1 MFFTIQYLSNNYQYK
16 PYKLNSVILAYF
28 MKNIL
33 VSLKRLFKNNKM
45 KKTLLSILFIL
56 ASTIC
61 IAQSKSTTLPSVS
74 IKSVE
79 GKAINTDS
87 FENQG
92 NPIVISFW
100 ATWCKPCAKE
110 LNAISEVYD
119 DWQEET
125 GVKVIAV
132 SIDDSRNAAKVGPFA
147 NGKDWPFEIYI
158 DPNSDLK
165 RALNV
170 NAIPH
175 TFLLNA
181 NKEIVWQHT
190 SYLDGDEEELYEEI
204 LKL

>member
-1 MFFTIQYLSNNYQYK
+1 
-16 PYKLNSVILAYF
+16 
-28 MKNIL
+28 
-33 VSLKRLFKNNKM
+33 M
-45 KKTLLSILFIL
+45 KKLIVSVLFIL
-56 ASTIC
+56 GNMIC
-61 IAQSKSTTLPSVS
+61 IAQTKSTILPSVN

-79 GKAINTDS
+79 GKTISTETI
-87 FENQG
+87 ENHG

-132 SIDDSRNAAKVGPFA
+132 SIDDSRNAAKVAPFA
-147 NGKDWPFEIYI
+147 NGKNWPFEIFI
-158 DPNSDLK
+158 DANSDLK

-190 SYLDGDEEELYEEI
+190 SYLDGDEEELYVEI

>member
-1 MFFTIQYLSNNYQYK
+1 
-16 PYKLNSVILAYF
+16 

-33 VSLKRLFKNNKM
+33 VSLKTLFKINNM
-45 KKTLLSILFIL
+45 KNILISIIFIL
-56 ASTIC
+56 INSIC
-61 IAQSKSTTLPSVS
+61 IGQSKNNTLPSVS

-79 GKAINTDS
+79 GKTINTDS
-87 FENQG
+87 FENKG

-110 LNAISEVYD
+110 LNAISDVYD

-132 SIDDSRNAAKVGPFA
+132 SIDDSRNAAKVSPFA

-158 DPNSDLK
+158 DANSDLK

-190 SYLDGDEEELYEEI
+190 SYLDGDEEELFEEI

>member
-1 MFFTIQYLSNNYQYK
+1 
-16 PYKLNSVILAYF
+16 

-33 VSLKRLFKNNKM
+33 VSLKTLFKNNKM
-45 KKTLLSILFIL
+45 KRTLISILFIL
-56 ASTIC
+56 ANTIC
-61 IAQSKSTTLPSVS
+61 IAQTKNTTLPSVN

-79 GKAINTDS
+79 GKTINTES

-181 NKEIVWQHT
+181 KKEIVWQHT
-190 SYLDGDEEELYEEI
+190 SYLDGDEEELFEEI